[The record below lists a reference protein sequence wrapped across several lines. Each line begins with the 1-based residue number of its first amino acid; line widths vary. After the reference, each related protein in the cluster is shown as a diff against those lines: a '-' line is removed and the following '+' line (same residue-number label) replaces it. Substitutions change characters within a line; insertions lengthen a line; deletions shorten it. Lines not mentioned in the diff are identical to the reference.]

1 MAQHLH
7 IFFGGGLV
15 TSLENLFK
23 DTETIPAVRIV
34 ADRSPACDVLKTEAQ
49 KTVDCTRLH
58 GSLGGLEHLMDG
70 GTSSPEARN

>member
-7 IFFGGGLV
+7 IFFGGDLV
-15 TSLENLFK
+15 TSSENLFK
-23 DTETIPAVRIV
+23 DIETIPTFRIV
-34 ADRSPACDVLKTEAQ
+34 ADRSLACDVLKTEAQ
-49 KTVDCTRLH
+49 KTVDCASMH

>member
-7 IFFGGGLV
+7 IFFGGDLV

-23 DTETIPAVRIV
+23 DIETIPTFRIV
-34 ADRSPACDVLKTEAQ
+34 ADRSLACDVLKTEAQ
-49 KTVDCTRLH
+49 QTVDCASMH

>member
-7 IFFGGGLV
+7 IFFGGDLV

-23 DTETIPAVRIV
+23 DIETIPAVRIV
-34 ADRSPACDVLKTEAQ
+34 ADRSLACDVLKTEAQ
-49 KTVDCTRLH
+49 QTVYCTRLH